1 MIILLLLSVSVSL
14 KGVKDEYF
22 LFRYHGQFLQTL
34 SLTLLLK
41 KTTHCTITGRH
52 GYFPNFQ
59 RYLLDFISKSVI
71 SSSPG
76 IASGKNTDTMWCAE
90 FFFRFFHSWR
100 VYSFFSNFSYSTRL
114 KVTSFLGFPQSTGKE
129 VTRFCN
135 FLKNLLGQIT
145 RFLEKSTRLGY
156 SFFLTSNFKNE

>member
-52 GYFPNFQ
+52 GNFPKFSPVPIRFQ
-59 RYLLDFISKSVI
+59 GQLSQK
-71 SSSPG
+71 
-76 IASGKNTDTMWCAE
+76 
-90 FFFRFFHSWR
+90 
-100 VYSFFSNFSYSTRL
+100 
-114 KVTSFLGFPQSTGKE
+114 
-129 VTRFCN
+129 
-135 FLKNLLGQIT
+135 LLGVVQELPPGKT
-145 RFLEKSTRLGY
+145 LMQCGVQ
-156 SFFLTSNFKNE
+156 

>member
-76 IASGKNTDTMWCAE
+76 IASGKNTDAMWCAVN
-90 FFFRFFHSWR
+90 FLIFIHSWG
-100 VYSFFSNFSYSTRL
+100 VYTVFSNFSLSTRL
-114 KVTSFLGFPQSTGKE
+114 KVTSFLGFPQSIGKE
-129 VTRFCN
+129 VTRF
-135 FLKNLLGQIT
+135 
-145 RFLEKSTRLGY
+145 
-156 SFFLTSNFKNE
+156 